1 MWIERI
7 GSEGTRPALLPAGPV
22 PERWNVKSVF
32 IETADG
38 ESLGG
43 LSCSHDFL
51 RGPICRGILHPVVWL
66 PKISVVGPNL
76 LLLPGCAESAVA
88 KSDRLEMIMPS
99 VPGSSYSGSSR

>member
-1 MWIERI
+1 MNAPIMESNLNCAFDGRFIYFAERQSHQRLPGNGAWIERI

-43 LSCSHDFL
+43 LSC
-51 RGPICRGILHPVVWL
+51 
-66 PKISVVGPNL
+66 
-76 LLLPGCAESAVA
+76 
-88 KSDRLEMIMPS
+88 
-99 VPGSSYSGSSR
+99 